1 MLRATKSLADAP
13 RCARA
18 VFERLADQ
26 DFAYLTTTGRTTG
39 REHTIEIWFGLHD
52 RRVYF
57 LSGGGAHADWVR
69 NIQRNADVRLRIGS
83 RSVRAKARIVR
94 PGTNE
99 DDLARRLLD
108 GKYQGWHEGKRLSS
122 WARTALPVVIELSAS
137 TPRS

>member
-1 MLRATKSLADAP
+1 M
-13 RCARA
+13 
-18 VFERLADQ
+18 FERLADQ